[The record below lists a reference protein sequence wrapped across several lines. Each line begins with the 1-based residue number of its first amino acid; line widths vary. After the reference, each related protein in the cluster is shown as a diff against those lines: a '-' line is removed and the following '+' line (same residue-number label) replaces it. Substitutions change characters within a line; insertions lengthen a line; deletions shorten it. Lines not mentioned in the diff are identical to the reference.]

1 MRIIAGSL
9 KGRTFRVPPGF
20 PSRPTTDY
28 AKEGLFNMLNNTYEF
43 EGMKILDLCSGTGNI
58 SFEFLS
64 RGAALVTSVDHHGKA
79 CTWLH
84 KNAQQLQ
91 LDTKISVVNSDVLQ
105 FLERTDQQFDIIF
118 ADPPFDL
125 KIHSSLV
132 SLVFQRSV
140 LQQEGL
146 LIVEHGKDTSLD
158 NSPYFKNMRN
168 FGNVNFS
175 FFVWP

>member
-1 MRIIAGSL
+1 MRIISGSH
-9 KGRTFRVPPGF
+9 KGRTFRVPTGF

-28 AKEGLFNMLNNTYEF
+28 AKEGLFNMLSNSYEF
-43 EGMKILDLCSGTGNI
+43 QDMKILDLCSGTGNI

-64 RGAALVTSVDHHGKA
+64 IGAAHVTAVDEHGKA
-79 CTWLH
+79 CNWLH

-91 LDTKISVVNSDVLQ
+91 FQTQLNVVNSDCLH
-105 FLERTDQQFDIIF
+105 FLERTNQLFDIIF

-125 KIHSSLV
+125 KIHASLV
-132 SLVFQRSV
+132 SLVFQRSI

-146 LIVEHGKDTSLD
+146 LVVEHGKNTSLH
-158 NSPYFKNMRN
+158 SEMHFQNMRN

-175 FFVWP
+175 FFTWD